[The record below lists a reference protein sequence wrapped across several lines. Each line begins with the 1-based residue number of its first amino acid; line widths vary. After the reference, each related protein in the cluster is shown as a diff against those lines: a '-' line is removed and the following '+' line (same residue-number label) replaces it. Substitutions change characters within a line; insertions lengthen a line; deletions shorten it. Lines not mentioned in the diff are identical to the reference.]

1 MLAYKELVRKVLH
14 GGQNV
19 LRRNSNCWTIPGMTM
34 TYYVGNKFPILTGRK
49 IYVAGVFGELAA
61 MVRGPKNL
69 NDFKKWGCNYWDS
82 FADEDGNLVVDYG
95 NAWLEPVNQ
104 IEKVLWQLDND
115 SNSRRIMINGWRPEN
130 IDSLTLPCCH
140 FAYQFVTIGDE
151 LHLIWY
157 QRSADIMVGVPSDM
171 VLANLLLIGFA
182 NSTIRKYKPGTV
194 TMMFGDAHIY
204 EEHHRQVHEYLGR
217 EIHDLPTYKL
227 THMDITTFNPN
238 MLELV
243 NYKHEG
249 VINFKLF
256 N

>member
-1 MLAYKELVRKVLH
+1 MIAYKELVNKVLKQ
-14 GGQNV
+14 GV
-19 LRRNSNCWTIPGMTM
+19 MVSRRNSNCFTVPGLSM
-34 TYYVGNKFPILTGRK
+34 TYKVGNAFPILTGRK
-49 IYVAGVFGELAA
+49 IYIAGVFGELAA

-69 NDFKKWGCNYWDS
+69 NDFKRWGCNYWDS
-82 FADEDGNLVVDYG
+82 FADKDGNLVVDYG

-130 IDSLTLPCCH
+130 IDNLTLPCCH
-140 FAYQFVTIGDE
+140 FAYQFITTEDE
-151 LHLIWY
+151 LHLVWY
-157 QRSADIMVGVPSDM
+157 QRSADVMIGVPSDM

-182 NSTIRKYKPGTV
+182 NSCKRKYKPGAV

-204 EEHHRQVHEYLGR
+204 ADHYNNALEYL
-217 EIHDLPTYKL
+217 EKPTYNLPTYKL
-227 THMDITTFNPN
+227 THMDIATFTPT

-243 NYKHEG
+243 GYKHG
-249 VINFKLF
+249 GTINFKLF